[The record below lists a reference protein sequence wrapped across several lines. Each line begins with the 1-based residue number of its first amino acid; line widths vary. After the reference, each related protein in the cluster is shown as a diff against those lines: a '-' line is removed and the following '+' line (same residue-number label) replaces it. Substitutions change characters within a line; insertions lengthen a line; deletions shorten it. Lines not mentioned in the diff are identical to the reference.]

1 MPSNSRQPQA
11 LQTVLSE
18 WPLWGISGTRTPEII
33 TQFRQGRS
41 NDSYLLKIDT
51 EHYVLRMRRV
61 NHGQTQN
68 TRYENLIQHGAAAS
82 PTSFGQVRRPAAMRT
97 AVKLL

>member
-1 MPSNSRQPQA
+1 MPINSQKQQA

-41 NDSYLLKIDT
+41 NDSYLLRIAT
-51 EHYVLRMRRV
+51 EHYVYACGASTMGKLKTRV
-61 NHGQTQN
+61 MKT
-68 TRYENLIQHGAAAS
+68 
-82 PTSFGQVRRPAAMRT
+82 
-97 AVKLL
+97 